1 MKMYLTNFDPLQAK
15 YSGTEEV
22 VFISLKREIQN
33 ILSSYVGWFDPFCE
47 LIQNALDS
55 IEERMRFKEKGYVPS
70 VTILID
76 LKNNRIT
83 VTDNGVGFEE
93 QQYVKF
99 LAPNFSFKNGHT
111 RGHKGVGSTYLAYGF
126 NYIQISTKSPEF
138 VARGKML
145 NARKWLA
152 NDNPASNPLVV
163 PDAEDTVDSSFNDI
177 DRGVSI
183 CIKYDDTTT
192 PKDLSWIKIS
202 TAENWLKVLRI
213 KTGLGAIISNL
224 DINVKVKV
232 IAKNGQTSTAEH
244 KGIEYLW
251 INEILDKTQT
261 YTAIRMKSDELYK
274 KKGRDYKLPS
284 KFLNL
289 NAIYDKW
296 TYERLASEITLEQ
309 EERDI
314 VERCHPETYF
324 CYVYST
330 KVWEKFNNSLGTRA
344 GISIMNGGIQLA
356 ANNMPQGELILIPL
370 KKSAG
375 RQFQL
380 HILMH
385 FENCSADLGRKG
397 FQKDIT
403 DFSKSIAK
411 KIADGPLK
419 KVQKCFRKN
428 SGVLPDL
435 MREKALDDWKK
446 VMNNHE
452 QENPLILDNP
462 NFFLPIKK
470 ISMTSVPTRE
480 QDVIALFNQ
489 LLAGGVIRGIKIMST
504 NERFTYDGLF
514 HIAIEPPFENQI
526 YNVEKNPLG
535 IVGDIVETVKEKF
548 PDGFYSDPRVL
559 EYKYSL
565 DGLIEDIESGLKNTN
580 DINLVIAWE
589 AGESYKENFFI
600 MSMLIDENLNL
611 RQYHGATHR
620 LFDIN
625 TNEIVCELI
634 LLKDLIEFLN
644 NPKDSLVNQQQYEEL

>member
-1 MKMYLTNFDPLQAK
+1 MYLTNFDPLQAK

-76 LKNNRIT
+76 LKNNRIA

-99 LAPNFSFKNGHT
+99 LAPNFSFKNGRT

-261 YTAIRMKSDELYK
+261 YTAIKMKSDELYK

-330 KVWEKFNNSLGTRA
+330 KVWEKFNNSLGARA

-535 IVGDIVETVKEKF
+535 IVGDIVEEVKEKF

>member
-1 MKMYLTNFDPLQAK
+1 MYLTNFDPLQAK

-76 LKNNRIT
+76 LKNNRIA

-99 LAPNFSFKNGHT
+99 LAPNFSFKNGRT

-261 YTAIRMKSDELYK
+261 YTAIKMKSDELYK

-330 KVWEKFNNSLGTRA
+330 KVWEKFNNSLGARA

-356 ANNMPQGELILIPL
+356 ASNMPQGELILIPL

-535 IVGDIVETVKEKF
+535 IVGDIVEEVKEKF

>member
-76 LKNNRIT
+76 LKNNRIA

-99 LAPNFSFKNGHT
+99 LAPNFSFKNGRT

-261 YTAIRMKSDELYK
+261 YTAIKMKSDELYK

-330 KVWEKFNNSLGTRA
+330 KVWEKFNNSLGARA

-356 ANNMPQGELILIPL
+356 ASNMPQGELILIPL

-535 IVGDIVETVKEKF
+535 IVGDIVEEVKEKF

>member
-1 MKMYLTNFDPLQAK
+1 
-15 YSGTEEV
+15 
-22 VFISLKREIQN
+22 
-33 ILSSYVGWFDPFCE
+33 
-47 LIQNALDS
+47 
-55 IEERMRFKEKGYVPS
+55 MRFKEKGYVPS

-600 MSMLIDENLNL
+600 DLIDGNL
-611 RQYHGATHR
+611 
-620 LFDIN
+620 
-625 TNEIVCELI
+625 LI
-634 LLKDLIEFLN
+634 SSRKCL
-644 NPKDSLVNQQQYEEL
+644 

>member
-1 MKMYLTNFDPLQAK
+1 MYLTNFDPLQAK

>member
-1 MKMYLTNFDPLQAK
+1 MYSTNFDPLQAK

-22 VFISLKREIQN
+22 VFISIKREIQN

-76 LKNNRIT
+76 LKNNRIA

-99 LAPNFSFKNGHT
+99 LAPNFSFKNSRT

-163 PDAEDTVDSSFNDI
+163 PDAEETVDSSFNDV

-224 DINVKVKV
+224 DIKVKVKV
-232 IAKNGQTSTAEH
+232 VAKNGQISTAEH

-261 YTAIRMKSDELYK
+261 YTAIKLKSDELYK

-314 VERCHPETYF
+314 IERCHPKTYF

-330 KVWEKFNNSLGTRA
+330 KVWEKFNNSLGARA

-489 LLAGGVIRGIKIMST
+489 LLAGGVIRGVKIMST

-535 IVGDIVETVKEKF
+535 IVGDIVEDIKEKF
-548 PDGFYSDPRVL
+548 PDGFYSDPKVL

-600 MSMLIDENLNL
+600 MSMLIDENLDL

-625 TNEIVCELI
+625 TNEMVCELI

-644 NPKDSLVNQQQYEEL
+644 NPKESLVNQQQYEEL

>member
-1 MKMYLTNFDPLQAK
+1 MYLTNFDPLQAK

-600 MSMLIDENLNL
+600 DLIDGNL
-611 RQYHGATHR
+611 
-620 LFDIN
+620 
-625 TNEIVCELI
+625 LI
-634 LLKDLIEFLN
+634 SSRKCL
-644 NPKDSLVNQQQYEEL
+644 

>member
-1 MKMYLTNFDPLQAK
+1 MYLTNFDPLQAK

-22 VFISLKREIQN
+22 AFISLKREIQN

-55 IEERMRFKEKGYVPS
+55 IEERMGFEEKGYVPS
-70 VTILID
+70 VAILID
-76 LKNNRIT
+76 LKNNRIA

-99 LAPNFSFKNGHT
+99 LAPNFSFKSGHT

-138 VARGKML
+138 TARGKMI
-145 NARKWLA
+145 NARKWLS

-163 PDAEDTVDSSFNDI
+163 PDVENTVDDSFNEI

-183 CIKYDDTTT
+183 CIKYDETTT

-213 KTGLGAIISNL
+213 KTGLGAIVCNSH
-224 DINVKVKV
+224 INVKVKV
-232 IAKNGQTSTAEH
+232 ITKTGQISVAEH

-261 YTAIRMKSDELYK
+261 YTAIKLKSDELYK
-274 KKGRDYKLPS
+274 KRGRDYKLPS

-296 TYERLASEITLEQ
+296 TYERLASEITLEP
-309 EERDI
+309 EEKDI

-324 CYVYST
+324 CFVYST
-330 KVWEKFNNSLGTRA
+330 KIWEKFNNSLGARA

-380 HILMH
+380 HVLMH
-385 FENCSADLGRKG
+385 FENCCADLGRKG

-403 DFSKSIAK
+403 DFSKSVAK

-419 KVQKCFRKN
+419 KMQKCFRKN
-428 SGVLPDL
+428 SGVVPDL
-435 MREKALDDWKK
+435 MREKALDDWKNM
-446 VMNNHE
+446 MNNHE

-462 NFFLPIKK
+462 NFFLPIKR

-514 HIAIEPPFENQI
+514 HVAIEPPFENQI
-526 YNVEKNPLG
+526 YSLENNPLG
-535 IVGDIVETVKEKF
+535 IVEDIVEGIKEKF
-548 PDGFYSDPRVL
+548 PSGFYSAPKVL

-589 AGESYKENFFI
+589 AGEAYKENFYI
-600 MSMLIDENLNL
+600 VSMLIDDNLNL

-644 NPKDSLVNQQQYEEL
+644 DPKESSVNQQQYEEQ

>member
-1 MKMYLTNFDPLQAK
+1 MYLTNFDPLQAK

-251 INEILDKTQT
+251 INEILNKTQT

>member
-1 MKMYLTNFDPLQAK
+1 MYSSNFDPLQAK

-22 VFISLKREIQN
+22 VIKSLKREIQN

-55 IEERMRFKEKGYVPS
+55 VEERSKLKEKCYFPTVM
-70 VTILID
+70 IMID
-76 LKNNRIT
+76 LANNRIA
-83 VTDNGVGFEE
+83 VTDNGIGFEE
-93 QQYVKF
+93 QQYIKF
-99 LAPNFSFKNGHT
+99 LAPNFSFKNGNT

-138 VARGKML
+138 SARGKMI
-145 NARKWLA
+145 NARKWLSD
-152 NDNPASNPLVV
+152 DNPASNPLVI
-163 PDAEDTVDSSFNDI
+163 PDLENTIDPFFNEI

-183 CIKYDDTTT
+183 CIKYDETTT
-192 PKDLSWIKIS
+192 PKDLSWMKIS
-202 TAENWLKVLRI
+202 TAENWLKVLRV
-213 KTGLGAIISNL
+213 KTGLGAVNSNPN
-224 DINVKVKV
+224 INIKVRVCTKSGKEL
-232 IAKNGQTSTAEH
+232 IAEH

-261 YTAIRMKSDELYK
+261 YTAIKLKEDELYK
-274 KKGRDYKLPS
+274 KKGSDYKLPS

-296 TYERLASEITLEQ
+296 TYERLADEISLDSEEKAIIEH
-309 EERDI
+309 
-314 VERCHPETYF
+314 CHPQVYF
-324 CYVYST
+324 CYVFST
-330 KVWEKFNNSLGTRA
+330 KVWDKFNNSLGVRA
-344 GISIMNGGIQLA
+344 GVSIINGGIQLA

-370 KKSAG
+370 KRKAG

-385 FENCSADLGRKG
+385 FENCNADLGRKG
-397 FQKDIT
+397 FQKDIN
-403 DFSKSIAK
+403 DFSKSVAK

-428 SGVLPDL
+428 TGAAPDL
-435 MREKALDDWKK
+435 MREKALDDWKEM
-446 VMNNHE
+446 MNTHE
-452 QENPLILDNP
+452 QNNPLVLDNP
-462 NFFLPIKK
+462 NFFLPVKR
-470 ISMTSVPTRE
+470 ISMTSIPTRE

-514 HIAIEPPFENQI
+514 HIVIESPFENHI
-526 YNVEKNPLG
+526 YNALENPLG
-535 IVGDIVETVKEKF
+535 IADDNVENIKEKY
-548 PDGFYSDPRVL
+548 PNGFYSAPKVL
-559 EYKYSL
+559 EYKFSL

-589 AGESYKENFFI
+589 SGDEYKENFYI
-600 MSMLIDENLNL
+600 MSMLLEENLNL

-644 NPKDSLVNQQQYEEL
+644 DPQEALTIQQQYEEQ

>member
-251 INEILDKTQT
+251 INEILNKTQT

>member
-1 MKMYLTNFDPLQAK
+1 MYLTNFDPLQAK

-76 LKNNRIT
+76 LKNNRIA